1 VRDIERRGAAGGD
14 RRGRADRQ
22 GRLHGVARAGRETR
36 GRAAQT
42 AVLAEARMSKTSK
55 GRARQD
61 ESSAEYFRRS
71 RPKFLDWEPPTEEE
85 RQREASARKQAKQ
98 RELEKVTRLEKE
110 RQAAKKA
117 ARGR

>member
-1 VRDIERRGAAGGD
+1 V
-14 RRGRADRQ
+14 
-22 GRLHGVARAGRETR
+22 
-36 GRAAQT
+36 
-42 AVLAEARMSKTSK
+42 AEARVSKANK
-55 GRARQD
+55 AKARQT

-85 RQREASARKQAKQ
+85 RLQEVKARREAKQ

-117 ARGR
+117 ARK

>member
-1 VRDIERRGAAGGD
+1 V
-14 RRGRADRQ
+14 
-22 GRLHGVARAGRETR
+22 
-36 GRAAQT
+36 
-42 AVLAEARMSKTSK
+42 AEAHVSKANK
-55 GRARQD
+55 AKARQT

-85 RQREASARKQAKQ
+85 RLQEVKARREAKQ

-117 ARGR
+117 ARK